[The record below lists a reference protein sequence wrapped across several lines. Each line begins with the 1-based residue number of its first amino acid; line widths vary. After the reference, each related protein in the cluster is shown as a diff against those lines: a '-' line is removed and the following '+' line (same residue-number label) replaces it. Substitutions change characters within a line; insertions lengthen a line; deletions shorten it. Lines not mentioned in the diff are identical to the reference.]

1 MKKFPGLL
9 LASLISLACF
19 SQDSIKLKD
28 AEMQDTSMMR
38 GGKMKGCLLMKNGQ
52 VMLVRSG
59 QKNVLNR
66 PMTLDN
72 GTSVAQDGIVTMTNG
87 KTKKLLEGQWIGMN
101 GKIGKMKWDEKYGT
115 NSDSTSMP

>member
-1 MKKFPGLL
+1 MKKFVGLL
-9 LASLISLACF
+9 LVSLIGLACY

-28 AEMQDTSMMR
+28 AKMQDTSMMS

-72 GTSVAQDGIVTMTNG
+72 GTSVAPDGTVTMTNG
-87 KTKKLLEGQWIGMN
+87 KTKKLMEGQWIGMN
-101 GKIGKMKWDEKYGT
+101 GKMGKTKWDKKDGT
-115 NSDSTSMP
+115 NSDSTSMQ